1 METERGDGGSGDEVV
16 EEYILQ
22 LHVLPLTDGL
32 QP

>member
-16 EEYILQ
+16 EESIQQ
-22 LHVLPLTDGL
+22 LLPLTDGL